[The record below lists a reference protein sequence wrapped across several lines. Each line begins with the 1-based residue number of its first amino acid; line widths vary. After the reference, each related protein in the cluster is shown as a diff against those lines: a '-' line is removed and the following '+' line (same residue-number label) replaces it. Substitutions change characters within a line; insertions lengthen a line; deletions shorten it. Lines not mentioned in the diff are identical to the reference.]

1 MWAATS
7 NVSLADTGDGIVD
20 PFAGGRPALASIT
33 AAPVTMIFPS
43 STGETTAPTSSTPVK
58 TASPT
63 ERPEPWTTFDGG
75 LGFTMELPTDWGTTS
90 LADEIVVNAPSG
102 DPYIQINRVNGPPR
116 DDSTFPLNFAD
127 YENDNQPHFY
137 GDGQTFIIQ
146 WLTGTADPLTPEQ
159 SAVVERIVESIQFQH
174 WQTGDQRNGWTAVG
188 EILPASSA
196 EWMYAVTGDGENYLA
211 TNVDGVRTLFGP
223 VPNACSGP
231 SFEVRSTGVAGVT
244 CNDGTGGDWDFE
256 GRPQPG
262 NDPGF
267 DVRLPGIPAVR
278 SWDGQL
284 LVQLP

>member
-1 MWAATS
+1 M
-7 NVSLADTGDGIVD
+7 
-20 PFAGGRPALASIT
+20 
-33 AAPVTMIFPS
+33 
-43 STGETTAPTSSTPVK
+43 
-58 TASPT
+58 
-63 ERPEPWTTFDGG
+63 RPE
-75 LGFTMELPTDWGTTS
+75 
-90 LADEIVVNAPSG
+90 G

-127 YENDNQPHFY
+127 YESDNQPHFY

-159 SAVVERIVESIQFQH
+159 SAVVERIVESIKFEH

-223 VPNACSGP
+223 APSACSGP

-244 CNDGTGGDWDFE
+244 CNDGTGGRLGLRGASPTGQRPGVRRAAAGISRGAFL
-256 GRPQPG
+256 GRPAAGAAPVASARRDQP
-262 NDPGF
+262 
-267 DVRLPGIPAVR
+267 R
-278 SWDGQL
+278 SRSSRSPSSRALRTAKSW
-284 LVQLP
+284 